1 MKTTIVWGP
10 PASGKSTY
18 IDKNSGSNSVVYDF
32 DRIMRALSNKPMYQ
46 RNENLIGY
54 VAELRTW
61 LVQKLKEDD
70 KLEEAWFSATWVD
83 EEFKSAFTDLQ
94 PEYHLIDIPYDE
106 CISRLEMDDER
117 AIIAGEMKKVI
128 DRWYDTYGKRS
139 GAMDA
144 ERRFL
149 QVEMRAAS
157 DENIIEG
164 TPIVYDTE
172 TDLGWFREMVA
183 KGAATEA
190 LTRSDEFLL
199 FNHDSNQPLAR
210 RKNGTLTVTE
220 DDKGVHIKADLSK
233 SSLGPGV
240 YRDIK
245 AGLIDKMSFAFTV
258 EEESWVSPEN
268 PKDSDLRII
277 RSFREIY
284 DYSPVTYPAYKSTE
298 LQARSAES
306 ILKSHRAATV
316 EPVPSAD
323 VEEVDNSYL
332 DVLRLKADLLILGDS
347 K

>member
-18 IDKNSGSNSVVYDF
+18 VCNNASDNCVIFDF
-32 DRIMRALSNKPMYQ
+32 AVIMSAMANKPLHEK
-46 RNENLIGY
+46 NENLISY
-54 VAELRTW
+54 LIDMRSW
-61 LVQKLKEDD
+61 LVEKLKDEEDIQD
-70 KLEEAWFSATWVD
+70 AWFIATWVND
-83 EEFKSAFTDLQ
+83 DFKKIFEDLN
-94 PEYHLIDIPYDE
+94 PEYHMIDIPYDQ
-106 CISRLEMDDER
+106 CISQLEMDDQR
-117 AIIAGEMKKVI
+117 ATMQEEMKKVI
-128 DRWYDTYGKRS
+128 DKWYNTYGKRS
-139 GAMDA
+139 GAMEA

-332 DVLRLKADLLILGDS
+332 EVLRLKADLLILGDS

>member
-1 MKTTIVWGP
+1 MKTTVVWGP

-18 IDKNSGSNSVVYDF
+18 IDTNAGENSVVYDF

-61 LVQKLKEDD
+61 LVEKLKEDD
-70 KLEEAWFSATWVD
+70 TIDEAWFSATWVND
-83 EEFKSAFTDLQ
+83 DFKKIFEDLH
-94 PEYHLIDIPYDE
+94 PEYHMIDIPYEE
-106 CISRLEMDDER
+106 CISRLEMDDQR
-117 AIIAGEMKKVI
+117 ATMQEEMKKVI
-128 DRWYDTYGKRS
+128 DKWYDTYGKRS
-139 GAMDA
+139 GVMEA

-164 TPIVYDTE
+164 TPIVYDKE

-220 DDKGVHIKADLSK
+220 DEKGVHIRADLSK
-233 SSLGPGV
+233 SNLGPGL
-240 YRDIK
+240 YKDIK

-258 EEESWVSPEN
+258 EEESWVTPEN
-268 PKDSDLRII
+268 PKDLDLRII

-298 LQARSAES
+298 LQARSAQS
-306 ILKSHRAATV
+306 ILESHRAATV
-316 EPVPSAD
+316 DPVPSPD
-323 VEEVDNSYL
+323 EEENILEPYL
-332 DVLRLKADLLILGDS
+332 LEAEFIIGENV
-347 K
+347 